1 MGKYWP
7 IMTADEQLQFRRM
20 FKLYALAIYKT
31 YPLTLT
37 DKDSFQIIRTVI
49 TGQNTAEV
57 YAQIHFASL
66 SPQDA
71 LQDIMVQFNIRN
83 DVNGLKLVDLRI
95 AESSLALSYR
105 RKFYQ
110 LMQEDEGEVAW
121 FLEDFQQIIDSL
133 DRRNEAY
140 LEGELPYSPAP

>member
-1 MGKYWP
+1 
-7 IMTADEQLQFRRM
+7 
-20 FKLYALAIYKT
+20 
-31 YPLTLT
+31 
-37 DKDSFQIIRTVI
+37 
-49 TGQNTAEV
+49 
-57 YAQIHFASL
+57 
-66 SPQDA
+66 
-71 LQDIMVQFNIRN
+71 MVQFNIRN